1 MNLYLKKMA
10 SGLILFIG
18 LILFFSSL
26 LNNNINLALVYLTSA
41 LIFWVLFGLLLNTF
55 DVQIFSWVI
64 SSAGFLLAISV
75 FFLYG
80 VEEVAHPTG
89 AIIFHTG
96 GIAGSLGIGFFS
108 LFPILIIYHLNSQN
122 VQLKSELI
130 TNTDDATLEPE
141 LESDDWGIATEEELE
156 SGEFEVE

>member
-1 MNLYLKKMA
+1 MNLYTKKIT
-10 SGLILFIG
+10 GILILIIG
-18 LILFFSSL
+18 LTLFFSYL
-26 LNNNINLALVYLTSA
+26 LNNNFNLALVSLTSA
-41 LIFWVLFGLLLNTF
+41 LLFWVLFTLLLDIF

-80 VEEVAHPTG
+80 VEEVAHPIG

>member
-1 MNLYLKKMA
+1 MNLDLKKIVG
-10 SGLILFIG
+10 GLIIIIG

-26 LNNNINLALVYLTSA
+26 VDNNLNLALVSLTSA
-41 LIFWVLFGLLLNTF
+41 LILWVIYGLLLDVF
-55 DVQIFSWVI
+55 DVRIFSWVI
-64 SSAGFLLAISV
+64 SSVGFLLAISV

>member
-1 MNLYLKKMA
+1 MKKTT
-10 SGLILFIG
+10 GILILIIG
-18 LILFFSSL
+18 LTLFFSYL
-26 LNNNINLALVYLTSA
+26 LNNNFNLALVSLTSA
-41 LIFWVLFGLLLNTF
+41 LLFWVLFTLLLDTF

-64 SSAGFLLAISV
+64 SSVGFLLAISV

-80 VEEVAHPTG
+80 VEEVAHPIG